1 MTDGTSGPQYDE
13 HGKKLEDDISQTRS
27 DKRSAQF
34 EHDTLKLRQDAANL
48 QAESASFFKKYR
60 KEEAISA
67 KLKMKADAARRK
79 ADHLVEKSRLQ
90 EGKAAE
96 IDAQIGLFD
105 PSKREK
111 MKYKS
116 AKHIQKAAKL
126 KHNAA
131 DKMAK
136 SAKLEQKA
144 AAHRTKSKEFQELS
158 KVHEAEGHNFTKR
171 ADALDSTT
179 RRP

>member
-1 MTDGTSGPQYDE
+1 MTDGTGTPQYDE

-34 EHDTLKLRQDAANL
+34 EHDTLKLRQDAANH
-48 QAESASFFKKYR
+48 QAEAAAFYKKYR

-79 ADHLVEKSRLQ
+79 AEQLVEKSKLQ
-90 EGKAAE
+90 ESKAAE
-96 IDAQIGLFD
+96 IDAQIGLFE
-105 PSKREK
+105 PSKQEK

-116 AKHIQKAAKL
+116 AKHIQKSAKL
-126 KHNAA
+126 KQNAA
-131 DKMAK
+131 DKQAK
-136 SAKLEQKA
+136 AAKLEQKA
-144 AAHRTKSKEFQELS
+144 AAHRTKSKEFLELS
-158 KVHEAEGHNFTKR
+158 KVHEAEAHNFTKR